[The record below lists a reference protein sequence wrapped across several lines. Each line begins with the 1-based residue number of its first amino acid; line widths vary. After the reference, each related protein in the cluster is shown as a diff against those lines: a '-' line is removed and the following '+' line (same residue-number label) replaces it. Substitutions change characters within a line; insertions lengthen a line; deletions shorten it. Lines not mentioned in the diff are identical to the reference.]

1 MASGIFIPPDLFSH
15 RQKKLLRL
23 FKALTSPLSTL
34 NRYVYGLREKV
45 NEHAFFT
52 EPSGTMSSLSTSS
65 MDDSWQLKPLTISS
79 SSSSKQRNCTALVYP
94 MTMSTLIC
102 NFKA

>member
-34 NRYVYGLREKV
+34 YVYGLREKV